1 MNRLFVSVLILF
13 LTALSVAA
21 QEFTVSGTVYDDRD
35 RPMEFVSVVQKD
47 LFISTYT
54 DHDGNF
60 SIRLPK
66 GRSTIGISFMGFR
79 TIECCLDIDSDM
91 DSLIFTL
98 QPEALNM
105 DEVVVTATAVNS
117 NKGTSVYRVDDQ
129 AIKQI
134 QAMNLNDILSL
145 LPGNKMGASDFM
157 SVQQANL
164 RSAVVSDANNFGTS
178 VIVNGMA
185 LSNDANMQASNP
197 TIGIGDSR
205 SSVGGG
211 Y

>member
-1 MNRLFVSVLILF
+1 
-13 LTALSVAA
+13 
-21 QEFTVSGTVYDDRD
+21 
-35 RPMEFVSVVQKD
+35 
-47 LFISTYT
+47 
-54 DHDGNF
+54 
-60 SIRLPK
+60 
-66 GRSTIGISFMGFR
+66 MGFR

-164 RSAVVSDANNFGTS
+164 RSAVVSDAGN
-178 VIVNGMA
+178 
-185 LSNDANMQASNP
+185 
-197 TIGIGDSR
+197 IGI
-205 SSVGGG
+205 
-211 Y
+211 

>member
-1 MNRLFVSVLILF
+1 M
-13 LTALSVAA
+13 
-21 QEFTVSGTVYDDRD
+21 D
-35 RPMEFVSVVQKD
+35 
-47 LFISTYT
+47 T

-66 GRSTIGISFMGFR
+66 GRSTICISFMGFR

-164 RSAVVSDANNFGTS
+164 RSAVVSDAGN
-178 VIVNGMA
+178 
-185 LSNDANMQASNP
+185 
-197 TIGIGDSR
+197 IGI
-205 SSVGGG
+205 
-211 Y
+211 

>member
-1 MNRLFVSVLILF
+1 M
-13 LTALSVAA
+13 
-21 QEFTVSGTVYDDRD
+21 D
-35 RPMEFVSVVQKD
+35 
-47 LFISTYT
+47 T

-129 AIKQI
+129 PGHQADSGYEPERYSVPASWKQDGSI
-134 QAMNLNDILSL
+134 RFHERAAGQ
-145 LPGNKMGASDFM
+145 PP
-157 SVQQANL
+157 L
-164 RSAVVSDANNFGTS
+164 RSSFRRGKYWNLAT
-178 VIVNGMA
+178 
-185 LSNDANMQASNP
+185 
-197 TIGIGDSR
+197 
-205 SSVGGG
+205 
-211 Y
+211 YCK